1 MDKSKVNLERLRAYD
16 AEWEEDKHPRAENGQ
31 FTSGSGSGSAGGSS
45 GGGSTSGSS
54 STSGTK
60 KYNQKDLQKL
70 ANNYLNYHL
79 GYNETDATADKVEIV
94 SEPDEHGNVDAK
106 VSYDVSVRIPYQETD
121 WDGYTHTTYEEDSEY
136 RTDIISLNIS
146 ELKPEEPE
154 APKSPLRQAAETIQ
168 GGGGKKDTS
177 YTANSQQTKADKAI
191 RENPNYVGNDEVYKL
206 LGGKDKVDYFKF
218 ITPISTRGNINSKDD
233 ITIEYGDVYHNDK
246 GERRVST
253 TTTTFYADKIFKSL

>member
-1 MDKSKVNLERLRAYD
+1 MDKTKLNLERMRAYD
-16 AEWEEDKHPRAENGQ
+16 AEWEESKHPRAENGQ
-31 FTSGSGSGSAGGSS
+31 FTSGSGSANGSS
-45 GGGSTSGSS
+45 ESS
-54 STSGTK
+54 AKSHNS
-60 KYNQKDLQKL
+60 
-70 ANNYLNYHL
+70 
-79 GYNETDATADKVEIV
+79 ATE
-94 SEPDEHGNVDAK
+94 
-106 VSYDVSVRIPYQETD
+106 
-121 WDGYTHTTYEEDSEY
+121 
-136 RTDIISLNIS
+136 
-146 ELKPEEPE
+146 
-154 APKSPLRQAAETIQ
+154 PKSPLRQAAETIQ

-218 ITPISTRGNINSKDD
+218 ITPISTHGYINSKDD

>member
-1 MDKSKVNLERLRAYD
+1 MDKTKLNLERLRAYD
-16 AEWEEDKHPRAENGQ
+16 AEWDENKHPRADNGQ
-31 FTSGSGSGSAGGSS
+31 FTSGSVGSSS
-45 GGGSTSGSS
+45 GG
-54 STSGTK
+54 
-60 KYNQKDLQKL
+60 
-70 ANNYLNYHL
+70 
-79 GYNETDATADKVEIV
+79 
-94 SEPDEHGNVDAK
+94 
-106 VSYDVSVRIPYQETD
+106 
-121 WDGYTHTTYEEDSEY
+121 
-136 RTDIISLNIS
+136 
-146 ELKPEEPE
+146 
-154 APKSPLRQAAETIQ
+154 KSPLRQAAEVMQ

-218 ITPISTRGNINSKDD
+218 ITPISTHGYINSKDD

>member
-1 MDKSKVNLERLRAYD
+1 MDKSKINLERLRAYD

-31 FTSGSGSGSAGGSS
+31 FASGSGSSAG
-45 GGGSTSGSS
+45 
-54 STSGTK
+54 K
-60 KYNQKDLQKL
+60 K
-70 ANNYLNYHL
+70 
-79 GYNETDATADKVEIV
+79 
-94 SEPDEHGNVDAK
+94 SE
-106 VSYDVSVRIPYQETD
+106 Q
-121 WDGYTHTTYEEDSEY
+121 
-136 RTDIISLNIS
+136 
-146 ELKPEEPE
+146 E

>member
-1 MDKSKVNLERLRAYD
+1 MDKTKLNLERLRAYD
-16 AEWEEDKHPRAENGQ
+16 AEWDENKHPRADNGQ
-31 FTSGSGSGSAGGSS
+31 FTSGGGSAGGGAGSS
-45 GGGSTSGSS
+45 NTGGSS
-54 STSGTK
+54 SASSTK
-60 KYNQKDLQKL
+60 KYNQKDLLKL
-70 ANNYLNYHL
+70 ANNHLNYHL

-106 VSYDVSVRIPYQETD
+106 VSYDVTVRIPYQETD

-136 RTDIISLNIS
+136 RTDIIPLNIS
-146 ELKPEEPE
+146 DLKPEEPE

-191 RENPNYVGNDEVYKL
+191 RENPDYVGNDEVYKL

-218 ITPISTRGNINSKDD
+218 ITPISTHGYINSKDD

>member
-1 MDKSKVNLERLRAYD
+1 MDKTKLNLERLRAYD

-31 FTSGSGSGSAGGSS
+31 FASGSGGSAG
-45 GGGSTSGSS
+45 
-54 STSGTK
+54 K
-60 KYNQKDLQKL
+60 K
-70 ANNYLNYHL
+70 
-79 GYNETDATADKVEIV
+79 
-94 SEPDEHGNVDAK
+94 SE
-106 VSYDVSVRIPYQETD
+106 Q
-121 WDGYTHTTYEEDSEY
+121 
-136 RTDIISLNIS
+136 
-146 ELKPEEPE
+146 E
-154 APKSPLRQAAETIQ
+154 APKSPLRQAAETIR

-191 RENPNYVGNDEVYKL
+191 RENPNYVGNDEIYKL

-218 ITPISTRGNINSKDD
+218 ITPISTRGNVNSKDD

>member
-16 AEWEEDKHPRAENGQ
+16 AEWEENKHPRAENGQ
-31 FTSGSGSGSAGGSS
+31 FTSGAGGSS
-45 GGGSTSGSS
+45 G
-54 STSGTK
+54 K
-60 KYNQKDLQKL
+60 K
-70 ANNYLNYHL
+70 
-79 GYNETDATADKVEIV
+79 
-94 SEPDEHGNVDAK
+94 S
-106 VSYDVSVRIPYQETD
+106 
-121 WDGYTHTTYEEDSEY
+121 
-136 RTDIISLNIS
+136 
-146 ELKPEEPE
+146 EPE
-154 APKSPLRQAAETIQ
+154 ASKSPLRQAAETIQ
-168 GGGGKKDTS
+168 GGASGASGKKDTS